1 MNCRRHKQSLL
12 SALSGPLFSTTP
24 GRRLRLVMEVRRR
37 RRMPTRTNNREAH
50 IMFKRLPPTST
61 SHGLQQLIHSFSLQC
76 SSPNCFVNDSTRTG
90 YKRHDLLYT
99 RPRLTRNNAC
109 PEWREPCRTMSM
121 IDASMMLI
129 GLQRETLALTLF
141 GMYNRKVSQPVSSTP
156 HLFKGHF
163 LTAL

>member
-1 MNCRRHKQSLL
+1 
-12 SALSGPLFSTTP
+12 
-24 GRRLRLVMEVRRR
+24 MEVRRR

-141 GMYNRKVSQPVSSTP
+141 GMYNRKVVRLANPLQLAVRKQRLDIYSSTISRTTQRGG
-156 HLFKGHF
+156 HLSGRPTKLIVG
-163 LTAL
+163 